1 MPYARNVEVTGSHI
15 GLAYNR
21 KAYRVIGDAL
31 VP

>member
-1 MPYARNVEVTGSHI
+1 VPYARSVEVSGSHI
-15 GLAYNR
+15 GLPFNR